1 MSEGDICMDPAS
13 FEARNKELDKALN
26 DLRNLVPGIE
36 AAAVVSIE
44 GLPITSILPQN
55 IDETRVAAMTAA
67 MLSLGERAT
76 LELGKG
82 SLVRIMVEGSDG
94 YMLSVAA
101 GDKAVLTIAASKSTK
116 IGLIF
121 HDVGKAATLIGEL
134 LD

>member
-1 MSEGDICMDPAS
+1 MDPAV
-13 FEARNKELDKALN
+13 FEARNKDLEKALN
-26 DLRNLVPGIE
+26 DLRSLIPGIE

-44 GLPITSILPQN
+44 GLPICSLLPQN

-82 SLVRIMVEGSDG
+82 TLVRIMVEGSDG

-101 GDKAVLTIAASKSTK
+101 GDKAVLTISASKTTR

-121 HDVGKAATLIGEL
+121 HDVGKAATTIGEL
-134 LD
+134 LE

>member
-1 MSEGDICMDPAS
+1 MLETSIMMD
-13 FEARNKELDKALN
+13 FDVKNEALDQALAELKNTVA
-26 DLRNLVPGIE
+26 GIE
-36 AAAVVSIE
+36 AAAVVSVE
-44 GLPITSILPQN
+44 GLPITSILPQD

-82 SLVRIMVEGSDG
+82 SLVRIMVEGVDG

-101 GDKAVLTIAASKSTK
+101 GDKAVLTISAAKNTK

-121 HDVGKAATLIGEL
+121 HDVGRVAKKIGDIL
-134 LD
+134 Q